1 MKFLTRSYIGL
12 IFFLLYI
19 PILVLIVFSF
29 NESGSLAE
37 FTGVSTVWYEE
48 LFHDE
53 EAFSSLRNSLVLA
66 ICSSLIATV
75 IGTFG
80 ALGPAR
86 TDRLRCGCGTQGTT
100 YDVDQRCEDRSGSEG

>member
-1 MKFLTRSYIGL
+1 MKFLSKCYIGL

-19 PILVLIVFSF
+19 PIVVLIIFSF

-53 EAFSSLRNSLVLA
+53 E
-66 ICSSLIATV
+66 
-75 IGTFG
+75 IGR
-80 ALGPAR
+80 AH
-86 TDRLRCGCGTQGTT
+86 
-100 YDVDQRCEDRSGSEG
+100 V